1 MIEHAYNLEN
11 YFFVREQKKKKTN
24 KNKSKQERKG
34 RKTSVFHMPLHSL
47 LTSLIRYFLDTV
59 MVKLSKEF

>member
-1 MIEHAYNLEN
+1 MIENAYNLEN
-11 YFFVREQKKKKTN
+11 YFFVREQKKKTN
-24 KNKSKQERKG
+24 KNKTKQERKW
-34 RKTSVFHMPLHSL
+34 RKNSVIHMPLHCL